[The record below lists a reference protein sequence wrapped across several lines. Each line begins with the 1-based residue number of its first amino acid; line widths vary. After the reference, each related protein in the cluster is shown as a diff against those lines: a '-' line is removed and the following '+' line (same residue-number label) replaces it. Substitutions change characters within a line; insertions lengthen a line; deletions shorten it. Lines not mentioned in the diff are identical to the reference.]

1 MNMNVLLTPAQFN
14 IINRT
19 TALNGNDF
27 NVVAI
32 NGEHSIIPTEKQ
44 KMGTR
49 FKDIVPI

>member
-1 MNMNVLLTPAQFN
+1 MTMNVLLTPAQFN

-32 NGEHSIIPTEKQ
+32 NGEHSIIPTEK
-44 KMGTR
+44 
-49 FKDIVPI
+49 